1 MSERLKVIILDDDPI
16 SNFLT
21 KKVIEKSNVATD
33 VIVFQEPTELLTGLA
48 ENKVAYPDIIFVDLN
63 MPKVNGWQ
71 FIDLFNEIDTNETEK
86 VNLIILSFFPI
97 ILSGPIER
105 AGNISRVKDY
115 IIKPLTI
122 DVMESLCQSI
132 YETSR
137 FI

>member
-1 MSERLKVIILDDDPI
+1 
-16 SNFLT
+16 
-21 KKVIEKSNVATD
+21 
-33 VIVFQEPTELLTGLA
+33 
-48 ENKVAYPDIIFVDLN
+48 

-86 VNLIILSFFPI
+86 VNLIILS
-97 ILSGPIER
+97 SSSNCEDIER

-132 YETSR
+132 NENAPR

>member
-21 KKVIEKSNVATD
+21 KKVIEKSHVATN
-33 VIVFQEPTELLTGLA
+33 VVVFQEPTELLTGLA
-48 ENKVAYPDIIFVDLN
+48 ENKVAYPDIIFIDLN

-86 VNLIILSFFPI
+86 VNLIILS
-97 ILSGPIER
+97 SSSNWEDIEM

-132 YETSR
+132 NENAPR

>member
-86 VNLIILSFFPI
+86 VNLIILS
-97 ILSGPIER
+97 SSSNCEDIER

>member
-86 VNLIILSFFPI
+86 VNLIILS
-97 ILSGPIER
+97 SSSNCDDIER

>member
-48 ENKVAYPDIIFVDLN
+48 ENKLDYPDIIFVDLN
-63 MPKVNGWQ
+63 MPKVDGWQ
-71 FIDLFNEIDTNETEK
+71 FIDLFNKIDTNETEK
-86 VNLIILSFFPI
+86 VNLIILS
-97 ILSGPIER
+97 SSSNCEDIER